1 MMETLNLSRVEA
13 LWADVIVLAHDIKL
27 DQFFTLFFRSMTA
40 TIKIELSIQH
50 MELIALC
57 VDMMSGE
64 RNLELLEALLSQQDL
79 EAYHSLRERVCRW

>member
-1 MMETLNLSRVEA
+1 MTLNWAKLSFLSLHFSMETR
-13 LWADVIVLAHDIKL
+13 
-27 DQFFTLFFRSMTA
+27 
-40 TIKIELSIQH
+40 KIELNTLE

>member
-1 MMETLNLSRVEA
+1 MTLNWAKLSFLSLHFSMETR
-13 LWADVIVLAHDIKL
+13 
-27 DQFFTLFFRSMTA
+27 
-40 TIKIELSIQH
+40 KIDLTQQE